1 METKQLIVKSLM
13 YIENNLTEPIDLK
26 TIAGNIS
33 YSSYHFSRLF
43 KSHMGISVMDY
54 VKQRKLIKASDNI
67 LNGAKIIDVAICNG
81 YESHSGFTKA
91 FKNEFGFSPS
101 LLRAIKL
108 QLDCINGG
116 CAMNHVFMKQTDL
129 HAKKEELYEI
139 LTQVIKE
146 KKLGYSMDKIEKSY
160 AFACEAYKGIK
171 RYSGDEY
178 ITHPLNVAIILV
190 EMETE
195 VDVVI
200 AGMLCDAMLKTGL
213 SEAKIAYQ
221 TTDKVKEILIQAKQ
235 FDARNMDDIIMEEVV
250 LLKLAERLHNMRT
263 VEFMDEK
270 ERKEKAEET
279 LKLFMPIC
287 NKIGN
292 SKLKSELN
300 DLALKYM

>member
-1 METKQLIVKSLM
+1 M
-13 YIENNLTEPIDLK
+13 YIENNLSEPIDLE
-26 TIAGNIS
+26 TIAGNIG
-33 YSSYHFSRLF
+33 YSPYHFSRLF
-43 KSHMGISVMDY
+43 KSYMGISVMDY
-54 VKQRKLIKASDNI
+54 VKHRKLIKASDNI
-67 LNGAKIIDVAICNG
+67 LNGAKIIDVAIGNG

-116 CAMNHVFMKQTDL
+116 NAMKHVFMKQMDI
-129 HAKKEELYEI
+129 HATKEELYEV
-139 LTQVIKE
+139 LTQAIKE
-146 KKLGYSMDKIEKSY
+146 KRLGYSIDRIEKGY
-160 AFACEAYKGIK
+160 EFACETYKGIK

-213 SEAKIAYQ
+213 SEAKIADE
-221 TTDKVKEILIQAKQ
+221 TTDKVKDILMQAKQ
-235 FDARNMDDIIMEEVV
+235 FDARSIDDIMMEEVV

-279 LKLFMPIC
+279 LKLFIPIC
-287 NKIGN
+287 NKVGN
-292 SKLKSELN
+292 SKLRSELN